1 MIFTVKIINTFLPTR
16 TVIGYIANKE
26 ERGEI
31 IQSIGTE
38 YLQSQKIDK
47 QFFDFRLL
55 TTPPCTC
62 KFSGLHCHR
71 YLYPLPQHGKH
82 LCCLH

>member
-31 IQSIGTE
+31 IQVLEQNICKVKKLTSNFLTLAFDYSTL
-38 YLQSQKIDK
+38 YL
-47 QFFDFRLL
+47 
-55 TTPPCTC
+55 
-62 KFSGLHCHR
+62 
-71 YLYPLPQHGKH
+71 
-82 LCCLH
+82 

>member
-26 ERGEI
+26 EREI

-38 YLQSQKIDK
+38 YL
-47 QFFDFRLL
+47 
-55 TTPPCTC
+55 
-62 KFSGLHCHR
+62 
-71 YLYPLPQHGKH
+71 
-82 LCCLH
+82 

>member
-38 YLQSQKIDK
+38 YLQSQK
-47 QFFDFRLL
+47 L
-55 TTPPCTC
+55 TSNFLT
-62 KFSGLHCHR
+62 FGF
-71 YLYPLPQHGKH
+71 
-82 LCCLH
+82 